1 MRIVADVVRG
11 KNAQKSIDTLE
22 FMPQKAAAMVRRAI
36 QDAYG
41 NLVDQNRD
49 ERVDDERLIVK
60 TIMVRRGPGHQAVP
74 ARLARSGPP
83 DPQAVEPLD
92 RHRRHARREDA
103 QQAVHRARR
112 ARRGLTHTQTTN
124 PMGQKTNPVGF
135 RLGVIRGWDSNWY
148 TDGSYAENLVED
160 LRDP

>member
-49 ERVDDERLIVK
+49 ERIDDERLIIK
-60 TIMVRRGPGHQAVP
+60 TIMVDEAPVIKRFQPVSRGRAHPILKRSSHLTVIVGTPDEKAQSNRSI
-74 ARLARSGPP
+74 ARGER
-83 DPQAVEPLD
+83 
-92 RHRRHARREDA
+92 
-103 QQAVHRARR
+103 
-112 ARRGLTHTQTTN
+112 
-124 PMGQKTNPVGF
+124 
-135 RLGVIRGWDSNWY
+135 
-148 TDGSYAENLVED
+148 VED
-160 LRDP
+160 